1 MTATT
6 QLQQQ
11 RQVNQV
17 QTNLDAG
24 QGYSVTPNQGSVVPN
39 VMQTQSILEAMLAQK
54 NSMPNIT
61 PPSDSEIRRTSWIAS
76 GVMGLLGAI
85 VTGNAAS
92 GIAVGMSAALA
103 LHDHGND
110 LRQRSEYLNELHQ
123 KGFSGPAILKW
134 YETGDN
140 SELDK
145 ESQQMEA
152 MARDESSLQ
161 MQGLKMD
168 QQNDQFNARMDSQD
182 KQFDLQNRRLD
193 QMAQHESVME
203 NIALQNAA
211 SARMAA
217 IAKMGAQAGQQMS
230 APGAGGGTPGGQL
243 ASFDPNKVDVPSQI
257 TDPQERA
264 AYIAAAGQA
273 YHGQMLKDAI
283 GQATAAKNLRTSESQ
298 QTAMYDKILEAAQKV
313 AHTPD
318 NKAGDEQLLMQFQVG
333 ESPNVSPRTTQ
344 IKPLMESLT
353 TGRVDAAENYL
364 NRKTGGGLTDSERQQ
379 ARDLTRSN
387 AQAQAESHM
396 AHVQNVVTT
405 NGFDLSNPQVMR
417 DLVAAFHVSPDT
429 ITGLANGTLTPEA
442 AATAAIDKVAP
453 KTTSF
458 SDVPEHNAKATS
470 GAW

>member
-54 NSMPNIT
+54 NAMPNIT

-145 ESQQMEA
+145 ESQRMES
-152 MARDESSLQ
+152 MARDEANLEIQGLQ
-161 MQGLKMD
+161 MKQRKDFHDDDYKQRGDHFSAMERKGNGLGLGRDHSGGMVGVDLANYIATNGVMPDGSTPTAIEMD
-168 QQNDQFNARMDSQD
+168 WAGRVAN
-182 KQFDLQNRRLD
+182 KQAGGKISLTSPDPKAN
-193 QMAQHESVME
+193 MANKQSLA
-203 NIALQNAA
+203 NFQRYYKTATD
-211 SARMAA
+211 A
-217 IAKMGAQAGQQMS
+217 INKTAQAEARLNS
-230 APGAGGGTPGGQL
+230 LDPSTPIGQL
-243 ASFDPNKVDVPSQI
+243 AMEFQFLTVEAPTIGNDV
-257 TDPQERA
+257 A
-264 AYIAAAGQA
+264 KAAGVSGEAVHGWADKINQIEQEAQKNGSLTPQMVSELKSAAHAEFQA
-273 YHGQMLKDAI
+273 IKDLN
-283 GQATAAKNLRTSESQ
+283 ATAAKAMADKYDLTDPTTSAAVLASTGVGDSTHTTPVQ
-298 QTAMYDKILEAAQKV
+298 QPTPQTAT
-313 AHTPD
+313 TP
-318 NKAGDEQLLMQFQVG
+318 GDYSHLW
-333 ESPNVSPRTTQ
+333 
-344 IKPLMESLT
+344 
-353 TGRVDAAENYL
+353 
-364 NRKTGGGLTDSERQQ
+364 GG
-379 ARDLTRSN
+379 
-387 AQAQAESHM
+387 
-396 AHVQNVVTT
+396 
-405 NGFDLSNPQVMR
+405 
-417 DLVAAFHVSPDT
+417 
-429 ITGLANGTLTPEA
+429 
-442 AATAAIDKVAP
+442 K
-453 KTTSF
+453 
-458 SDVPEHNAKATS
+458 
-470 GAW
+470 